1 MSKTGAVAADTSVRV
16 CGGEYMRKDGRQ
28 KESACWKAG
37 ADYCDVGFD
46 DRPERGQDIIY
57 EELMIRIKFLLHCG
71 IR

>member
-1 MSKTGAVAADTSVRV
+1 
-16 CGGEYMRKDGRQ
+16 MRKDGRQ